1 MKRME
6 KIGRIRAV
14 AAVTFASLN
23 VWACVSMQPGE
34 GVSSLRESPSYE
46 QGRAGDRES
55 EAFRAST
62 SENERPTRVT
72 RDMTIEQAIEVA
84 INAGGQSIEDARRLV
99 SQRKQW
105 AAAHRV
111 LEAGIEDGIIKYD
124 NIRLAN
130 SVALYQGSPLPA
142 SVRLFQNLTGS
153 GRPIARQLGWQLAAA
168 MPSRPI
174 AAAMDQ
180 ELGRAVSEGDETSVL
195 LPQMAVAVQANKLK
209 SAYTLLRQG
218 LMQTGQEA
226 FAIAMANLD
235 PRRAS
240 SDFLDYLS
248 LASPEELRQLTQNSV
263 NVYTCLI
270 ALKHITSYQAPLSNP
285 NAEHLIF
292 YAVSRN
298 NALSDLAQQAIESYL
313 PKDRAQIAI
322 MMSRTPQWVQVAY
335 IESVRRRKTPAVALL
350 LGELK
355 KISSSNDV
363 VEEVD
368 EVLR

>member
-1 MKRME
+1 LNTRE
-6 KIGRIRAV
+6 IDRFVNAIALLV
-14 AAVTFASLN
+14 CIPVSLS
-23 VWACVSMQPGE
+23 ACVSMNPGE
-34 GVSSLRESPSYE
+34 GPQSVSESTLYDP
-46 QGRAGDRES
+46 GRAGERET
-55 EAFRAST
+55 EAFGASADAST
-62 SENERPTRVT
+62 RPRQVNKTMST
-72 RDMTIEQAIEVA
+72 EQAIEVA
-84 INAGGQSIEDARRLV
+84 INVGGESIDDARRLV
-99 SQRKQW
+99 TQRKQW
-105 AAAHRV
+105 ASAHRV

-130 SVALYQGSPLPA
+130 SVALYQTSPLPA
-142 SVRLFQNLTGS
+142 SVRLLQALTGS
-153 GRPIARQLGWQLAAA
+153 GRPIARQLGWQMAAA
-168 MPSRPI
+168 MPSRTI
-174 AAAMDQ
+174 AAAIDQ
-180 ELGRAVSEGDETSVL
+180 ELGRAVSEGDEASVL

-209 SAYTLLRQG
+209 SAYTLVRQG

-226 FAIAMANLD
+226 FALAMANLD

-270 ALKHITSYQAPLSNP
+270 ALKHIASYPAPLSNP
-285 NAEHLIF
+285 NSEHLIF

-298 NALSDLAQQAIESYL
+298 NALADQAQQAIEAYL
-313 PKDRAQIAI
+313 PKDRVQIAI
-322 MMSRTPQWVQVAY
+322 MMSRTPQWVQVAF
-335 IESVRRRKTPAVALL
+335 IESSRRRKTPTVTLL